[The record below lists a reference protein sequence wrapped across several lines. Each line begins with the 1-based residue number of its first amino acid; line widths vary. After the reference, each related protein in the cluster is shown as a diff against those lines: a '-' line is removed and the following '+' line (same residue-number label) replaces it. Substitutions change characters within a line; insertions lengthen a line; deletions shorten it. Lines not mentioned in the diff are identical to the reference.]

1 MGTQKINKIFRKTR
15 SKRQRGGGTI
25 NNDLLNASYYGHTE
39 SVAMLLKNGAAVNA
53 KDKDGRT
60 ALFWASIGGHI
71 VIVAMLLEKGADV
84 KARSNV
90 GNTALITASIKGHT
104 ETVAMLLKNG
114 ADVNEENHRGLS
126 ALSAAGLKG
135 HTETVVMLLEKGA
148 NVHGIDKEGS
158 TAIILASRRG
168 HTETVKVLEDY
179 IKNKENKA
187 NAMIGVTEYKRPN
200 ISGLSTLA
208 YQSVPTDVDTYI
220 NLNPGTIRR
229 PYGKLG
235 GKRKSKKSKKSTKR
249 FRRTRSKRQGGG
261 VTDKEENDK
270 SLLDA
275 IMMASLNGDTKIVAM
290 LLNNGADVNATNDI
304 GYTPLMLACDCDIDL
319 PYYQVEYVMKY
330 KKKIVE
336 MLLNHP
342 NIDVNA
348 KDNEGYTA
356 LDIAY
361 ETECFPEIIKLLI
374 TYIIAQPIPKH
385 LETQRERKKDR
396 QNLRVLMMQKGVHP
410 DLEQFTGYYLGGK
423 RKTRSKRQGG
433 GTKITDII
441 QASMNGRTE
450 SAEEMLLK
458 NRENNNT
465 ALIWASRNGHT
476 NTVEMILNMGADVNA
491 KDNSSNTALI
501 RASKNGHTETAT
513 MLLENGADVN
523 AKDNDNWTA
532 LIEASENKQTEIVAL
547 LLENGADVN
556 ATDVNGKT
564 ALFVASINGYTEIV
578 ALLLE
583 NGAHVNTTDNYGN
596 TALFVAH
603 RDRHTETVKLLKQH
617 IVAQNLPRHLER
629 QQDRENLAMVMSEK
643 NVGNRGDGTMP
654 YELRHEI
661 GNYLGGG
668 IRRTKKIQKKIQ
680 KKTS

>member
-1 MGTQKINKIFRKTR
+1 MGTQKNNKIFRKTR
-15 SKRQRGGGTI
+15 SKRQRGGTI

-39 SVAMLLKNGAAVNA
+39 RVTMLLEKGADANA
-53 KDKDGRT
+53 KDTSGRT
-60 ALFWASIGGHI
+60 ALIWASIGGHI
-71 VIVAMLLEKGADV
+71 EIVTRLLENGAEV
-84 KARSNV
+84 NARSNA
-90 GNTALITASIKGHT
+90 GNTALITASIKGHI
-104 ETVAMLLKNG
+104 ETVAMLLENG
-114 ADVNEENHRGLS
+114 AEVNEENHHGLS
-126 ALSAAGLKG
+126 SLSAASLKG
-135 HTETVVMLLEKGA
+135 HTETVVMLLDKGA
-148 NVHGIDKEGS
+148 NVHGIDEDGS
-158 TAIILASRRG
+158 TAIILASRKG
-168 HTETVKVLEDY
+168 HIETVKVLEDY

-229 PYGKLG
+229 PYGNLG

-290 LLNNGADVNATNDI
+290 LLDNGADVNASNDI

-396 QNLRVLMMQKGVHP
+396 QNLRVLMMKKGLHP

-441 QASMNGRTE
+441 QASMNGHTE
-450 SAEEMLLK
+450 SAEEMLLQ

-501 RASKNGHTETAT
+501 RASKNGHTKTAT

-523 AKDNDNWTA
+523 AKDNDHWTA
-532 LIEASENKQTEIVAL
+532 LIGASENKQTEIVAL
-547 LLENGADVN
+547 LLENRADVN

-617 IVAQNLPRHLER
+617 IVAQNLPIHLER

-668 IRRTKKIQKKIQ
+668 IRKSKRKSKRKPRK
-680 KKTS
+680 